1 MSGSRKIDHATVF
14 ATPDLPLR
22 VVRLADHGATPIQ
35 HGHSFHEL
43 VLILAGRGTHAVGD
57 ETYRLRAGDVFVVL
71 GDTTHGYPE
80 TDRLSLINILY
91 DPAHLGFPIVDL
103 GVLPGYHALFTVE
116 PQVRRRQKFKSR
128 LRLGMRQLAHTT
140 ELVAHMEEE
149 FAEKR
154 RGYKFMAVARL
165 MELIGYLSR
174 CYSQLE
180 LEETR
185 PVAQISELLG
195 YMEQHYDDPL
205 TVADLAQVAC
215 MSQTTLMRT
224 FGRIMGRSPIDHLI
238 RLRISKAKELLRT
251 TGASV
256 TDIAFQVGF
265 NDSNYFSRQFRQVN
279 ATSPREYRRQCRS
292 RAFRPARV

>member
-1 MSGSRKIDHATVF
+1 MSDSRRIDHATVF

-22 VVRLADHGATPIQ
+22 VVRLADHGAAPIQ
-35 HGHSFHEL
+35 HSHSFHEL
-43 VLILAGRGTHAVGD
+43 VLILSGLGTHAVGD
-57 ETYRLRAGDVFVVL
+57 ETYRLGAGDVFVVL
-71 GDTTHGYPE
+71 GDTTHGYPQ
-80 TDRLSLINILY
+80 TRRLSLINILY
-91 DPAHLGFPIVDL
+91 DPTHLGIPVVDL
-103 GVLPGYHALFTVE
+103 GALPGYHALFTVE
-116 PQVRRRQKFKSR
+116 PQVRRQQKFTSR
-128 LRLGMRQLAHTT
+128 LRLHMQQLAHAT

-149 FAEKR
+149 LSEQR

-174 CYSQLE
+174 CYSRLE
-180 LEETR
+180 LEERR

-195 YMEQHYDDPL
+195 YMERHYDEPL
-205 TVADLAQVAC
+205 TVADLTEVAH

-251 TGASV
+251 TGSSI

-265 NDSNYFSRQFRQVN
+265 NDSNYFARQFRQIN
-279 ATSPREYRRQCRS
+279 ATAPREYRRQCRS
-292 RAFRPARV
+292 RAFRPAGV